1 MNTSVTLNHLIPVI
15 FTDEDERYSDEEGQ
29 DVSSDWLVVFPVTF
43 GKELERLVD
52 VVLAQS
58 LWTDSLLRASLQST
72 AVFYCILRL
81 SYKRL

>member
-1 MNTSVTLNHLIPVI
+1 MITSVTLNQSIPVI